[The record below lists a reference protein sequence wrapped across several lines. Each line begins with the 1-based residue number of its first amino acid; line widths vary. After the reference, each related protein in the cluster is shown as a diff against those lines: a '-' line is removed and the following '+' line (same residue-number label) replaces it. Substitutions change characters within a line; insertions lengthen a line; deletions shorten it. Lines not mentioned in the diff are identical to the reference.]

1 MKITMKR
8 IYSFIAAALTII
20 SAASCVQELSHDA
33 HHQDDAIV
41 YTAIAEG
48 ADTKAVLGT
57 SESGR
62 QQFLWEDGDV
72 IYINPGGGTSYMFS
86 TSLTEPSAVADFVY
100 QGTDGFRIQTGQP
113 VIATY
118 PFGSWV
124 QMEYRYVLLPIPS
137 AQQIDPEVESYNKL
151 AVPVA
156 AYSTDNSLHFKNT
169 TALLKCQVSQANVT
183 KIRFYGLNE
192 EAVAGHSLV
201 CFKEN
206 GEIDYVGIPNGNNE
220 FYVELSA
227 APGKVFQSD
236 RSYYLSVIPNTLES
250 GFAVELYDSND
261 DLLYT
266 KKYDRSI
273 TIKRNVILN
282 LGMLGESSDIEPS
295 ADDYIDEYGINHGPG
310 VEIDGVVWAPVNC
323 GYHAEDFPWGKL
335 YQWGRKYGQGY
346 YGSLFDPD
354 MNYIE
359 DYYDAGWRVIESAP
373 VSLEAAQSEGNE
385 SIFYKSTKEY
395 NYNWFESS
403 DYNLWNSGTEE
414 NPVKTEYDPCPKGWR
429 VPTLTELSELTDNFT
444 LTTDGIGRTGY
455 MFEDVNPVTSEASQL
470 FFPYSGY
477 SPSNGSTSNYRGGRG
492 YYWSSNLKDVYAD
505 YLIFYSETTRLTAYN
520 RAHGLSVRCVQDD
533 SELIPVADIT
543 INISSMVMCP
553 GTSSNLYAT
562 IAPYDANHQFAYWS
576 SSDTS
581 VAIVDQAGNVTAVSP
596 GNATIT
602 AMAGM
607 KTATCEVTVS
617 EEAPSDDYVDEYGI
631 NHGPGVEINGVV
643 WAPVNC
649 GYHAEDFKYGKLYQ
663 WGRKYGQGYINN
675 FFQDALAPVV
685 KEGPVSLA
693 EGQAAENEN
702 VFFNLDI
709 NKLLYNQYPKWS
721 IGVQSRMWNYGTEQN
736 PIKTEYDPCPDGWR
750 VPTSVESA
758 LLESCTYSWVNES
771 HPEFNGIYGS
781 IVVGASG
788 LGETFFPA
796 AGYIAYGDGFGL
808 NRGGSFFYYNSNL
821 SDLTGAAE
829 VYMVAESYYTRNEA
843 SAFGMSVRCVSDE
856 SPLIKVESLTIDK
869 TSLNMNQGEACTIS
883 AEVAPADANQSSALW
898 YSDTPSVATVDENGK
913 VTAVSVGTARII
925 AMAGMKSAECVVT
938 VKESPFIGTWK
949 GTMSGYYR
957 QAIYQDVTF
966 TVAADPEGGL
976 TVSAEI
982 NPYFIINGIEG
993 AVYRAEIEGN
1003 QLVVSSQQQVGYDDV
1018 ILVGFNHADPAAAT
1032 ENDHIRFIMNE
1043 DGTLSQPYAFG
1054 AYTESGGGWYEIYPG
1069 GGTFKKE

>member
-1 MKITMKR
+1 MKR

-48 ADTKAVLGT
+48 ANTKAVLGT

-323 GYHAEDFPWGKL
+323 GYHAEDF
-335 YQWGRKYGQGY
+335 
-346 YGSLFDPD
+346 
-354 MNYIE
+354 
-359 DYYDAGWRVIESAP
+359 
-373 VSLEAAQSEGNE
+373 
-385 SIFYKSTKEY
+385 
-395 NYNWFESS
+395 
-403 DYNLWNSGTEE
+403 
-414 NPVKTEYDPCPKGWR
+414 
-429 VPTLTELSELTDNFT
+429 
-444 LTTDGIGRTGY
+444 
-455 MFEDVNPVTSEASQL
+455 
-470 FFPYSGY
+470 
-477 SPSNGSTSNYRGGRG
+477 
-492 YYWSSNLKDVYAD
+492 
-505 YLIFYSETTRLTAYN
+505 
-520 RAHGLSVRCVQDD
+520 
-533 SELIPVADIT
+533 
-543 INISSMVMCP
+543 
-553 GTSSNLYAT
+553 
-562 IAPYDANHQFAYWS
+562 
-576 SSDTS
+576 
-581 VAIVDQAGNVTAVSP
+581 
-596 GNATIT
+596 
-602 AMAGM
+602 
-607 KTATCEVTVS
+607 
-617 EEAPSDDYVDEYGI
+617 
-631 NHGPGVEINGVV
+631 
-643 WAPVNC
+643 
-649 GYHAEDFKYGKLYQ
+649 KYGKLYQ
-663 WGRKYGQGYINN
+663 WGRKYGQGYDG
-675 FFQDALAPVV
+675 DATTPVV
-685 KEGPVSLA
+685 EDGGISLIAGIHQDNANKFYKGSAVANNDWLYSGYSVLWNLGSEYEPV
-693 EGQAAENEN
+693 
-702 VFFNLDI
+702 
-709 NKLLYNQYPKWS
+709 
-721 IGVQSRMWNYGTEQN
+721 
-736 PIKTEYDPCPDGWR
+736 KTEYDPCPEGWR
-750 VPTSVESA
+750 VPTSAE
-758 LLESCTYSWVNES
+758 LESLSLNYSEWTTNE
-771 HPEFNGIYGS
+771 EGQNGYWFCGS
-781 IVVGASG
+781 NEYTSEVSQIF
-788 LGETFFPA
+788 LPA
-796 AGYIAYGDGFGL
+796 AGWRNSGGGIAALRGTLADYWSSTFKYPKAERLAFDNSGVQMGEAARAYGF
-808 NRGGSFFYYNSNL
+808 
-821 SDLTGAAE
+821 
-829 VYMVAESYYTRNEA
+829 
-843 SAFGMSVRCVSDE
+843 SVRCVQDE
-856 SPLIKVESLTIDK
+856 SELIQVTDICLDITELSL
-869 TSLNMNQGEACTIS
+869 
-883 AEVAPADANQSSALW
+883 EVNRFSRLRATVTPSDANHSW
-898 YSDTPSVATVDENGK
+898 NVFWESDNTDVATVDQNGSIRAISAG
-913 VTAVSVGTARII
+913 TAVISAV
-925 AMAGMKSAECVVT
+925 AGMQSAECKVIVTEEADDNSVAEVTTIWEGSEYINWNGMTDLAYGAFDWST
-938 VKESPFIGTWK
+938 VKPGTVL
-949 GTMSGYYR
+949 TARFTLDNAFGYWAFRFMDANWNTLPSFAEFADEYGNVFLSEGDTSYS
-957 QAIYQDVTF
+957 ITL
-966 TVAADPEGGL
+966 TAADIDALVNLQGL
-976 TVSAEI
+976 VITGCNYTLTKVTLTQGSKISEETVLW
-982 NPYFIINGIEG
+982 
-993 AVYRAEIEGN
+993 EGN
-1003 QLVVSSQQQVGYDDV
+1003 V
-1018 ILVGFNHADPAAAT
+1018 ILENFENQPTLLSDGGVELFNAGAQPGQTLYFYLETDASDWQFQLWEGHWCGLYLAIDSLQYNLSASGNRIGF
-1032 ENDHIRFIMNE
+1032 
-1043 DGTLSQPYAFG
+1043 TLTQDILDI
-1054 AYTESGGGWYEIYPG
+1054 AYTQQWW
-1069 GGTFKKE
+1069 GGTFLVIGDNIKLTKITLI

>member
-543 INISSMVMCP
+543 INMSSMVMCP

-562 IAPYDANHQFAYWS
+562 IAPYDANHQSAYWS

-631 NHGPGVEINGVV
+631 NHGPGVEIDGVV

-663 WGRKYGQGYINN
+663 WGRKYGQGYDG
-675 FFQDALAPVV
+675 DATTPVV
-685 KEGPVSLA
+685 EDGGISLIAGIHQDNANKFYKGSAVANNDWLYSGYSVLWNLGSEYKPV
-693 EGQAAENEN
+693 
-702 VFFNLDI
+702 
-709 NKLLYNQYPKWS
+709 
-721 IGVQSRMWNYGTEQN
+721 
-736 PIKTEYDPCPDGWR
+736 KTEYDPCPEGWR
-750 VPTSVESA
+750 VPTSAE
-758 LLESCTYSWVNES
+758 LESLSLNYSEWTTNE
-771 HPEFNGIYGS
+771 EGQNGYWFCGS
-781 IVVGASG
+781 NEYKSEVSQIF
-788 LGETFFPA
+788 LPA
-796 AGYIAYGDGFGL
+796 AGWRNSGGGIAALRGTLADYWSSTFKYPKAERLAFDNSGVQMGEAARAYGF
-808 NRGGSFFYYNSNL
+808 
-821 SDLTGAAE
+821 
-829 VYMVAESYYTRNEA
+829 
-843 SAFGMSVRCVSDE
+843 SVRCVQDE
-856 SPLIKVESLTIDK
+856 SELIQVTDICLDITELSL
-869 TSLNMNQGEACTIS
+869 
-883 AEVAPADANQSSALW
+883 EVNRFSRLRATATPSDANHSSNVYW
-898 YSDTPSVATVDENGK
+898 ESDNTDVATVDQNGSIRAISAG
-913 VTAVSVGTARII
+913 TAVISAV
-925 AMAGMKSAECVVT
+925 AGMQSAECKVIVTEESDDNGEAEVTIWEGNTILENWENQPTLLSDGGTELRNAGAQPGQTLYFYLEAIASDWHFELWEGHWGGLYVT
-938 VKESPFIGTWK
+938 VNSLDYDLSANGNRIGFTL
-949 GTMSGYYR
+949 T
-957 QAIYQDVTF
+957 QD
-966 TVAADPEGGL
+966 
-976 TVSAEI
+976 
-982 NPYFIINGIEG
+982 
-993 AVYRAEIEGN
+993 
-1003 QLVVSSQQQVGYDDV
+1003 
-1018 ILVGFNHADPAAAT
+1018 ILD
-1032 ENDHIRFIMNE
+1032 
-1043 DGTLSQPYAFG
+1043 L
-1054 AYTESGGGWYEIYPG
+1054 AYTQQGWN
-1069 GGTFKKE
+1069 GTFLLNGNNIKVTKITLQ

>member
-1 MKITMKR
+1 MVNVEPLMKNIMKR
-8 IYSFIAAALTII
+8 IYSLMAAALTMIA
-20 SAASCVQELSHDA
+20 AASCVQELSHDA

-72 IYINPGGGTSYMFS
+72 IYINPGGGSSYMFS

-100 QGTDGFRIQTGQP
+100 QGTDGFQIQTGQP

-266 KKYDRSI
+266 KEYDRSI

-282 LGMLGESSDIEPS
+282 LGTLGESSDIEPS

-323 GYHAEDFPWGKL
+323 GYHETDFKWGKL

-346 YGSLFDPD
+346 YGSLYDPD

-373 VSLEAAQSEGNE
+373 VSLEAAQSEDNE

-477 SPSNGSTSNYRGGRG
+477 SPSNGNTSNYRGGRG

-505 YLIFYSETTRLTAYN
+505 YLIFYSGTIRLTAYN

-533 SELIPVADIT
+533 SELVPVSDLT
-543 INISSMVMCP
+543 IDRSSLSICQ
-553 GTSSNLYAT
+553 GTGSRLFAT
-562 IAPYDANHQFAYWS
+562 ITPSDANHQSAYWS

-631 NHGPGVEINGVV
+631 NHGPGVEIDGVV

-649 GYHAEDFKYGKLYQ
+649 GYHATDYKYGKLYQ
-663 WGRKYGQGYINN
+663 WGRKYGQGY
-675 FFQDALAPVV
+675 DATVPTVIL
-685 KEGPVSLA
+685 GPVDLVT
-693 EGQAAENEN
+693 GQSKNNEN
-702 VFFNLDI
+702 IFYKASSSPWDWLSPQNDEL
-709 NKLLYNQYPKWS
+709 
-721 IGVQSRMWNYGTEQN
+721 WNSGTEEN
-736 PIKTEYDPCPDGWR
+736 PVKSEYDPCPAGWR
-750 VPTSVESA
+750 VPSYAELSELCQNYSSWTSEEGQLGYWFS
-758 LLESCTYSWVNES
+758 
-771 HPEFNGIYGS
+771 
-781 IVVGASG
+781 GASSYT
-788 LGETFFPA
+788 ENVPQVFFSA
-796 AGYIAYGDGFGL
+796 AGSRRNDGGDNARGDRGFYWSSSSHYISAYCLYF
-808 NRGGSFFYYNSNL
+808 RNS
-821 SDLTGAAE
+821 DARMKDFDRATG
-829 VYMVAESYYTRNEA
+829 Y
-843 SAFGMSVRCVSDE
+843 SVRCV
-856 SPLIKVESLTIDK
+856 
-869 TSLNMNQGEACTIS
+869 
-883 AEVAPADANQSSALW
+883 
-898 YSDTPSVATVDENGK
+898 
-913 VTAVSVGTARII
+913 
-925 AMAGMKSAECVVT
+925 
-938 VKESPFIGTWK
+938 KE
-949 GTMSGYYR
+949 
-957 QAIYQDVTF
+957 
-966 TVAADPEGGL
+966 
-976 TVSAEI
+976 
-982 NPYFIINGIEG
+982 
-993 AVYRAEIEGN
+993 
-1003 QLVVSSQQQVGYDDV
+1003 
-1018 ILVGFNHADPAAAT
+1018 
-1032 ENDHIRFIMNE
+1032 
-1043 DGTLSQPYAFG
+1043 
-1054 AYTESGGGWYEIYPG
+1054 
-1069 GGTFKKE
+1069 

>member
-1 MKITMKR
+1 MKR

-72 IYINPGGGTSYMFS
+72 IYINPGGGSSYMFS

-100 QGTDGFRIQTGQP
+100 QGTDGFQIQTGQP

-137 AQQIDPEVESYNKL
+137 AQQIDPKVESYNKL

-477 SPSNGSTSNYRGGRG
+477 SPSNGYTSNYRGGRG

-543 INISSMVMCP
+543 INMSSMVMCP

-562 IAPYDANHQFAYWS
+562 IAPYDANHQSAYWS
-576 SSDTS
+576 SSDIS

-631 NHGPGVEINGVV
+631 NHGPGVEIDGVV

-649 GYHAEDFKYGKLYQ
+649 GYHETDFKYGKLYQ
-663 WGRKYGQGYINN
+663 WGRKYGQGYSGLLYDVNGNN
-675 FFQDALAPVV
+675 VGEFSDTAVPTIE
-685 KEGPVSLA
+685 EGGISVII
-693 EGQAAENEN
+693 GQHKNKAN
-702 VFFNLDI
+702 VFFTGTSEFNYDWLYPQDS
-709 NKLLYNQYPKWS
+709 KL
-721 IGVQSRMWNYGTEQN
+721 WNSGSESA
-736 PIKTEYDPCPDGWR
+736 PVKTEYDPCPEGWR
-750 VPTSVESA
+750 VPTYAE
-758 LLESCTYSWVNES
+758 LDELNNNYSSWTTDE
-771 HPEFNGIYGS
+771 NGQ
-781 IVVGASG
+781 SG
-788 LGETFFPA
+788 RWFSGPNSYTATVPQVFFPA
-796 AGYIAYGDGFGL
+796 AGDRSANGGNAYDRDSSGGYWSSRPDSSRGDRLFFRSSRVGM
-808 NRGGSFFYYNSNL
+808 GSS
-821 SDLTGAAE
+821 G
-829 VYMVAESYYTRNEA
+829 RA
-843 SAFGMSVRCVSDE
+843 SGYSVRCVKDE
-856 SPLIKVESLTIDK
+856 PCNGGS
-869 TSLNMNQGEACTIS
+869 
-883 AEVAPADANQSSALW
+883 QSG
-898 YSDTPSVATVDENGK
+898 D
-913 VTAVSVGTARII
+913 
-925 AMAGMKSAECVVT
+925 
-938 VKESPFIGTWK
+938 
-949 GTMSGYYR
+949 
-957 QAIYQDVTF
+957 
-966 TVAADPEGGL
+966 
-976 TVSAEI
+976 
-982 NPYFIINGIEG
+982 IEDMP
-993 AVYRAEIEGN
+993 EIE
-1003 QLVVSSQQQVGYDDV
+1003 L
-1018 ILVGFNHADPAAAT
+1018 
-1032 ENDHIRFIMNE
+1032 
-1043 DGTLSQPYAFG
+1043 
-1054 AYTESGGGWYEIYPG
+1054 
-1069 GGTFKKE
+1069 

>member
-1 MKITMKR
+1 MKR

-295 ADDYIDEYGINHGPG
+295 DGDYI
-310 VEIDGVVWAPVNC
+310 
-323 GYHAEDFPWGKL
+323 
-335 YQWGRKYGQGY
+335 
-346 YGSLFDPD
+346 
-354 MNYIE
+354 
-359 DYYDAGWRVIESAP
+359 
-373 VSLEAAQSEGNE
+373 
-385 SIFYKSTKEY
+385 
-395 NYNWFESS
+395 
-403 DYNLWNSGTEE
+403 
-414 NPVKTEYDPCPKGWR
+414 
-429 VPTLTELSELTDNFT
+429 
-444 LTTDGIGRTGY
+444 
-455 MFEDVNPVTSEASQL
+455 
-470 FFPYSGY
+470 
-477 SPSNGSTSNYRGGRG
+477 
-492 YYWSSNLKDVYAD
+492 
-505 YLIFYSETTRLTAYN
+505 
-520 RAHGLSVRCVQDD
+520 
-533 SELIPVADIT
+533 
-543 INISSMVMCP
+543 
-553 GTSSNLYAT
+553 
-562 IAPYDANHQFAYWS
+562 
-576 SSDTS
+576 
-581 VAIVDQAGNVTAVSP
+581 
-596 GNATIT
+596 
-602 AMAGM
+602 
-607 KTATCEVTVS
+607 
-617 EEAPSDDYVDEYGI
+617 DEYGI

-663 WGRKYGQGYINN
+663 WGRKYGQGYDG
-675 FFQDALAPVV
+675 DATTPVV
-685 KEGPVSLA
+685 EDGGISLIAGIHQDNANKFYKGSTVANNDWLYSGYSVLWNLGSEYEPV
-693 EGQAAENEN
+693 
-702 VFFNLDI
+702 
-709 NKLLYNQYPKWS
+709 
-721 IGVQSRMWNYGTEQN
+721 
-736 PIKTEYDPCPDGWR
+736 KTEYDPCPEGWR
-750 VPTSVESA
+750 VPTSAE
-758 LLESCTYSWVNES
+758 LESLSLNYSEWTTNE
-771 HPEFNGIYGS
+771 EGQNGYWFCGS
-781 IVVGASG
+781 NEYTSEVSQIF
-788 LGETFFPA
+788 LPA
-796 AGYIAYGDGFGL
+796 AGWRNSGGGIAALRGTLADYWSSTFKYPKAERLAFDNSGVQMGEAARAYGF
-808 NRGGSFFYYNSNL
+808 
-821 SDLTGAAE
+821 
-829 VYMVAESYYTRNEA
+829 
-843 SAFGMSVRCVSDE
+843 SVRCVQDE
-856 SPLIKVESLTIDK
+856 SELIPVTDICLDITELSL
-869 TSLNMNQGEACTIS
+869 
-883 AEVAPADANQSSALW
+883 EVNRFSRLRATVTPSDANHSW
-898 YSDTPSVATVDENGK
+898 NVYWESDNTDVATVDQNGSIRAISAG
-913 VTAVSVGTARII
+913 TAVISAV
-925 AMAGMKSAECVVT
+925 AGMQSAECKVIVTEESDDNGVAEVTTIWEGSEYINWNGMTDLAYGAFDWST
-938 VKESPFIGTWK
+938 VKPGTVL
-949 GTMSGYYR
+949 TAR
-957 QAIYQDVTF
+957 F
-966 TVAADPEGGL
+966 TLDNAFSYWEFRFMDANWNTLPSFAEFADEYGNVFLSEGDTSYSITLTAADIDALVNLQGL
-976 TVSAEI
+976 VITGCNYTLTKVTLTQGSKISEETVLW
-982 NPYFIINGIEG
+982 
-993 AVYRAEIEGN
+993 EGN
-1003 QLVVSSQQQVGYDDV
+1003 V
-1018 ILVGFNHADPAAAT
+1018 ILENFENQPTLLSDGGVELFNAGAQPGQTLYFYLETDASDWQFQLWEGHWCGLYLAIDSLQYNLSASGNRIGF
-1032 ENDHIRFIMNE
+1032 
-1043 DGTLSQPYAFG
+1043 TLTQDILDI
-1054 AYTESGGGWYEIYPG
+1054 AYTQQWW
-1069 GGTFKKE
+1069 GGTFLVSGDNIKLTKITLI